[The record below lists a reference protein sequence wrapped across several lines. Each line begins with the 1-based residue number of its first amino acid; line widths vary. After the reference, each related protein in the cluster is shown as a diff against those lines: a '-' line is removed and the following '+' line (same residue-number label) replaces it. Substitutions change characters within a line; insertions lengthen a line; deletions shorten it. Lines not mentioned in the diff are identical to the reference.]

1 MEIVVQIAGLALGFL
16 FILLYF
22 IIEEATKVFTEKLTW
37 SGIMNTFSAFPLSF
51 LTICIFCLGALYVAL
66 YILEDII

>member
-37 SGIMNTFSAFPLSF
+37 SGIMDTFSAFPLGF
-51 LTICIFCLGALYVAL
+51 LIICTLSLGFLYVAL